1 MFLDSGSPYGVRND
15 DGGVVQIKTI
25 EPLAVSLPMLK
36 PVIMAGE
43 EVRQADNVLVRIETD
58 NGVVGWGEAAS
69 APVMTG
75 ETLESIVSAIHY
87 LSSALHGRDATDI
100 AGALVAMDGRMYGN
114 HGAKAAI
121 EIALHDL
128 TGRATGKPVH
138 AMLGDK
144 KRGRMPL
151 LGVIGGGDYDGDLL
165 DANKKKA
172 AGFTAY
178 KIKVGIDTP
187 ENDAARTREICKVL
201 GGGML
206 ISADANQGF
215 TTEHA
220 LTYVRAVNG
229 SGLDFFEQPVAA
241 DDLDGMASVAAA
253 TEIAIG
259 ADEGIH
265 SLDDIK
271 RHHDRKAARGV
282 SLKAIKLGGIR
293 AVTEAGRLCDRLG
306 MSVNISCKTG
316 ESSVACAAAL
326 HVASV
331 IPNISWGL
339 TLTHTGLA
347 EDVTAHP
354 IPTAKGHVDGLD
366 RPGLGVDVN
375 EDRVRR
381 HRVTIV
387 TRNVA

>member
-1 MFLDSGSPYGVRND
+1 M
-15 DGGVVQIKTI
+15 QIKTI
-25 EPLAVSLPMLK
+25 EPIAVSLPMLK

-43 EVRQADNVLVRIETD
+43 EVRRADNVLVRIEAD
-58 NGVVGWGEAAS
+58 NGTVGWGEAAS

-75 ETLESIVSAIHY
+75 ETLESIVSAVGY
-87 LSSALHGRDATDI
+87 LSSALRGREAADI
-100 AGALVAMDGRMYGN
+100 TGALTAMDDRMYSN

-128 TGRATGKPVH
+128 AGRATGRPVH
-138 AMLGDK
+138 ALLGH
-144 KRGRMPL
+144 KRRNRMPL
-151 LGVIGGGDYDGDLL
+151 LGVIGGGDHDGDLR
-165 DANKKKA
+165 DAEKKKA
-172 AGFTAY
+172 AGVTAY
-178 KIKVGIDTP
+178 KIKVGIDAP
-187 ENDAARTREICKVL
+187 ENDAARTREICKIL
-201 GGGML
+201 GSGML

-215 TTEHA
+215 TTDQA
-220 LTYVRAVNG
+220 ITYVRAVKG

-241 DDLDGMASVAAA
+241 DDLAGMAAVAKA

-265 SLDDIK
+265 SLEDIR
-271 RHHDRKAARGV
+271 RHHEHKAARGA

-293 AVTEAGRLCDRLG
+293 AVNEAGTLCDNLG

-331 IPNISWGL
+331 IPNIAWGL

-347 EDVTAHP
+347 DDVATQP
-354 IPTAKGHVDGLD
+354 LPTAKGYVDSLD
-366 RPGLGVDVN
+366 RPGLGVDIDENHVQ
-375 EDRVRR
+375 R
-381 HRVTIV
+381 HRVVIA
-387 TRNVA
+387 TRHVA